1 MLTSP
6 PFTHLLNI
14 QGEVILSSIYFQT
27 RFTDLARQIETFFI
41 QKRFLVYAHK
51 PELILR
57 EDSSELRAELQRK
70 DELIRR
76 HYEKMAHWQALLQD
90 MKEQQQPPQPQNAP
104 GLQPGAKMQ
113 PGSPLPPQPGQV
125 PVPQGPAVQGPGT
138 PVRPDH
144 GGVGAGLGHGVCA
157 ALTLDPGVGKT
168 RAQRRFEHREVLGE
182 RAFRLADDE
191 RRAGHTLGA
200 AGNEQ

>member
-1 MLTSP
+1 MILT
-6 PFTHLLNI
+6 
-14 QGEVILSSIYFQT
+14 SIYFQT

-125 PVPQGPAVQGPGT
+125 PVPQGPAVQGSGVQGPAGPGFVQGQANQYRMNPTTAQT
-138 PVRPDH
+138 PL
-144 GGVGAGLGHGVCA
+144 AFLE
-157 ALTLDPGVGKT
+157 KT
-168 RAQRRFEHREVLGE
+168 TTTIGR
-182 RAFRLADDE
+182 
-191 RRAGHTLGA
+191 
-200 AGNEQ
+200 